1 MPGTLEGP
9 LWIGF
14 VILLFLLCMEMVA
27 PERVMEGFQ
36 TIAPSGSDATTLNL
50 GASNSIFAQAF
61 KRRGDVGP
69 MSEASAGG
77 KDGQG
82 PNASAK
88 TGNAQFTADK
98 RYFAD
103 YTDVQ
108 GIGVPN
114 DYCRVVF
121 PSGAKETESFF
132 ACALAGTEGLSTVE
146 YRTKAVKDGFV
157 LSRDDYMKIITPNGR
172 NAYCRIIKNGAEFMP
187 MCALPGLNAFGTQDV
202 LDTEPPDEIKTLVDF
217 YRDCRM
223 WLRFYDDMLDYTK
236 KGTILQVA
244 GGAAVTEFP
253 PRPTITR
260 ALKFNGVDQF
270 VRFGDSRD
278 LSLGNMGSLRSVR
291 AFSVWVKFDEFTNNA
306 HIFDFGDGAG
316 KNNVFLGILGKGDP
330 DSGTN
335 SIRPGTVCEESTVP
349 GPGSGAQFCPE
360 LRAEDLYR
368 ISSANVD
375 EFVCTGPEVYADPEK
390 AQPLQ
395 TRKQSKADPNAKRS
409 RATLLYE
416 VWDSTLRAM
425 QIKIN
430 QAIPVGQWT
439 HIVITAA
446 NMDAMR
452 PNIVVYINGNY
463 AYTKN
468 NGCLP
473 QAAVTQK
480 NYFGKSNWADNSSA
494 YELRDE
500 LLNGSIFD
508 FRMYTSAL
516 SETKIKRILQWGMS
530 KLGLAVTQT
539 AADVAGSGP
548 PASDTAAY
556 RSNKTTYTTAGSGGS
571 V

>member
-1 MPGTLEGP
+1 MGGTLRGP
-9 LWIGF
+9 LWIAF
-14 VILLFLLCMEMVA
+14 VALLLLLMMELVA
-27 PERVMEGFQ
+27 PERVKEGFQ
-36 TIAPSGSDATTLNL
+36 WVSFTEQDIKPAELTTIIP
-50 GASNSIFAQAF
+50 SNSIFAQAF
-61 KRRGDVGP
+61 KRRSDVGP
-69 MSEASAGG
+69 MKEGG
-77 KDGQG
+77 G
-82 PNASAK
+82 
-88 TGNAQFTADK
+88 AQFTADK
-98 RYFAD
+98 RYFAG

-121 PSGAKETESFF
+121 PSGAKEAESFF
-132 ACALAGTEGLSTVE
+132 ACALAGTDGLSTVDF
-146 YRTKAVKDGFV
+146 RTKSVNKGFV

-187 MCALPGLNAFGTQDV
+187 MCAVPGLTSFGDQDM
-202 LDTEPPDEIKTLVDF
+202 LDTEPPDDIKTLVDF

-223 WLRFYDDMLDYTK
+223 WLRFYDDMDDYMK

-244 GGAAVTEFP
+244 GGAAVAEFP

-260 ALKFNGVDQF
+260 ALQFNGVDQF
-270 VRFGDSRD
+270 IRFGDSRD

-330 DSGTN
+330 DSAAGN
-335 SIRPGTVCEESTVP
+335 SLRPGTVCEESTVP

-375 EFVCTGPEVYADPEK
+375 EFVCTGPEIHADPEK
-390 AQPLQ
+390 AQQLQ
-395 TRKQSKADPNAKRS
+395 TRKQVKVDPNAKRS

-452 PNIVVYINGNY
+452 PNIMVYINGNY
-463 AYTKN
+463 TYTKN

-500 LLNGSIFD
+500 LLSGSIFD

-516 SETKIKRILQWGMS
+516 SETKIKRILQWGMD

-539 AADVAGSGP
+539 AADLAGSGP

-556 RSNKTTYTTAGSGGS
+556 RSNKTTYTTEGSGSS

>member
-1 MPGTLEGP
+1 
-9 LWIGF
+9 
-14 VILLFLLCMEMVA
+14 
-27 PERVMEGFQ
+27 MEGFQ
-36 TIAPSGSDATTLNL
+36 TIVASGSGSGSSSATIMP
-50 GASNSIFAQAF
+50 SNSIFAQAF
-61 KRRGDVGP
+61 KRRSDVGP
-69 MSEASAGG
+69 MNESSAGG

-82 PNASAK
+82 PNNTSKA
-88 TGNAQFTADK
+88 GNAQFTADK

-108 GIGVPN
+108 GIGVLN

-132 ACALAGTEGLSTVE
+132 ACALAGTDGLSTVDF
-146 YRTKAVKDGFV
+146 RTKAVKDGFV

-187 MCALPGLNAFGTQDV
+187 MCAVPGLTSFGPQDV
-202 LDTEPPDEIKTLVDF
+202 LDTEPPDDIKTLVDF
-217 YRDCRM
+217 YRDCRI
-223 WLRFYDDMLDYTK
+223 WLRFYDDMIDYMK

-244 GGAAVTEFP
+244 GGAAVAEFP

-260 ALKFNGVDQF
+260 ALHFNGIDQF

-306 HIFDFGDGAG
+306 HIFDFGDGPG

-330 DSGTN
+330 DSAAGN
-335 SIRPGTVCEESTVP
+335 SLRPGTACEESTVP

-368 ISSANVD
+368 ISAANVD

-390 AQPLQ
+390 ARPLQ
-395 TRKQSKADPNAKRS
+395 TRKQLKDDPNAKRS
-409 RATLLYE
+409 RATLVYE
-416 VWDSTLRAM
+416 VWDSKLRAM

-452 PNIVVYINGNY
+452 PNIMVYINGNY
-463 AYTKN
+463 TYTKN

-500 LLNGSIFD
+500 LLSGSIFD

-516 SETKIKRILQWGMS
+516 SETKIKRILQWGMD

-548 PASDTAAY
+548 PESDTATH
-556 RSNKTTYTTAGSGGS
+556 RSNKTTYTTAGSAS
-571 V
+571 E

>member
-1 MPGTLEGP
+1 MSRTLRGP
-9 LWIGF
+9 LWIVFIGL
-14 VILLFLLCMEMVA
+14 VFLLLMEMVA
-27 PERVMEGFQ
+27 PERVKEGFQ
-36 TIAPSGSDATTLNL
+36 WMSFIEQGVKPAEVTSIVP
-50 GASNSIFAQAF
+50 SNSIFAQAF
-61 KRRGDVGP
+61 KRRSDVGP
-69 MSEASAGG
+69 MSETQQGSAS
-77 KDGQG
+77 QY
-82 PNASAK
+82 
-88 TGNAQFTADK
+88 TADK
-98 RYFAD
+98 RYFAG

-108 GIGVPN
+108 GIGVQN
-114 DYCRVVF
+114 DYCRMVF
-121 PSGAKETESFF
+121 PSGAKEEESFF
-132 ACALAGTEGLSTVE
+132 ACALAGTDGLPTVD
-146 YRTKAVKDGFV
+146 YRTNAVKNGFM
-157 LSRDDYMKIITPNGR
+157 LSRDDYMKNITPNGR
-172 NAYCRIIKNGAEFMP
+172 YAYCRIIKSGAEFMP
-187 MCALPGLNAFGTQDV
+187 MCAIPGLTSFGHQDI
-202 LDTEPPDEIKTLVDF
+202 LDTEPPDDIKTLVDF

-236 KGTILQVA
+236 RGTILQVA
-244 GGAAVTEFP
+244 GGATVTEFP
-253 PRPTITR
+253 PRPVITR
-260 ALKFNGVDQF
+260 ALHFNGIDQF
-270 VRFGDSRD
+270 ARLGDSRD

-330 DSGTN
+330 DSATN

-368 ISSANVD
+368 ISAANID

-395 TRKQSKADPNAKRS
+395 TKKQTKVDPNARRN
-409 RATLLYE
+409 RATLIYE

-439 HIVITAA
+439 HIVISAS

-452 PNIVVYINGNY
+452 PNIAVYINGNY
-463 AYTKN
+463 TYTKN

-480 NYFGKSNWADNSSA
+480 NYFGKSNWADNSSG

-500 LLNGSIFD
+500 LFSGSMFD

-516 SETKIKRILQWGMS
+516 SETKIKRILQWGMD

-539 AADVAGSGP
+539 AADVASSGP
-548 PASDTAAY
+548 STSDTATH
-556 RSNKTTYTTAGSGGS
+556 RSNRGSN
-571 V
+571 

>member
-1 MPGTLEGP
+1 MPGNLRGP
-9 LWIGF
+9 LWLAF
-14 VILLFLLCMEMVA
+14 LCLLLLLCTEIVA
-27 PERVMEGFQ
+27 PGRVMEGFQ
-36 TIAPSGSDATTLNL
+36 TITPSGTQDL
-50 GASNSIFAQAF
+50 GPSNSIFAQAF
-61 KRRGDVGP
+61 KRRSDVGP

-82 PNASAK
+82 VNNAIK
-88 TGNAQFTADK
+88 TGNAQYTVDK

-108 GIGVPN
+108 GIGIPN

-121 PSGAKETESFF
+121 PSGSEEKESFF
-132 ACALAGTEGLSTVE
+132 ACALAGTEGLSTVD
-146 YRTKAVKDGFV
+146 YRTRAVKDGFV

-187 MCALPGLNAFGTQDV
+187 MCAVPGLNDFGSQDV
-202 LDTEPPDEIKTLVDF
+202 LDTEPPDNIKTLVDF

-223 WLRFYDDMLDYTK
+223 WLRFYDDMIDYTK
-236 KGTILQVA
+236 RGTILQVA

-253 PRPTITR
+253 PRPVITR
-260 ALKFNGVDQF
+260 ALHFNGVDQF
-270 VRFGDSRD
+270 VRLGDSRD
-278 LSLGNMGSLRSVR
+278 LSLGNVGSLRSVR
-291 AFSVWVKFDEFTNNA
+291 AFSVWVKFDTFTNNA

-316 KNNVFLGILGKGDP
+316 KNNVFLGILGRGDP
-330 DSGTN
+330 DSATN
-335 SIRPGTVCEESTVP
+335 SLRPGTACEESTVP

-368 ISSANVD
+368 ISAANVD
-375 EFVCTGPEVYADPEK
+375 EFVCTGPEIYADPSK

-395 TRKQSKADPNAKRS
+395 TRKQTKNDPNAKYS

-416 VWDSTLRAM
+416 VWDSKLRAM

-439 HIVITAA
+439 HIVITAM

-452 PNIVVYINGNY
+452 PNIAVYINGNY
-463 AYTKN
+463 TYTKN

-480 NYFGKSNWADNSSA
+480 NYFGKSNWADNSSG

-500 LLNGSIFD
+500 LLSGSIFD

-516 SETKIKRILQWGMS
+516 SETKIKRILQWGMEH
-530 KLGLAVTQT
+530 LGLSVTQT

-548 PASDTAAY
+548 PASDTAAH
-556 RSNKTTYTTAGSGGS
+556 RSNKTTYRDVPGNI
-571 V
+571 